1 MPLFIVFSLALS
13 FMVQNAGS
21 LQSLLVT
28 PLLIDIC
35 LGIAI
40 ISILG
45 SMFKKRWRLIW
56 YDIFSSSTL
65 LIWFAYWKPLFK
77 DDSPIFFFYPL
88 YFALVTAFVSLFF
101 IGQRHKIDEESF
113 RFMRSY
119 SKKKPVTVLDFN
131 GLCFRQF
138 RVAAKFYVVS
148 RYDDTF
154 NYALCFNKLHGRPR
168 RVEHSG
174 FQF

>member
-1 MPLFIVFSLALS
+1 MPLFIVFSLALC

-21 LQSLLVT
+21 LQSLLLT
-28 PLLIDIC
+28 PLLLDIS
-35 LGIAI
+35 LGVAI

-45 SMFKKRWRLIW
+45 SVFKKRWILIC

-101 IGQRHKIDEESF
+101 IGQRDKVDEESF

-119 SKKKPVTVLDFN
+119 SKKNLLQSWILMVCVLGSLELQQNFMLYPVMMTLLIMRF
-131 GLCFRQF
+131 
-138 RVAAKFYVVS
+138 
-148 RYDDTF
+148 
-154 NYALCFNKLHGRPR
+154 ALTSCMEGQEK
-168 RVEHSG
+168 
-174 FQF
+174 

>member
-1 MPLFIVFSLALS
+1 MPLFIVFSLALC

-113 RFMRSY
+113 RFMHSY
-119 SKKKPVTVLDFN
+119 SKKNLLQSWILMACVLGSLGLQQNFMLYPVMMTLLIMRF
-131 GLCFRQF
+131 
-138 RVAAKFYVVS
+138 
-148 RYDDTF
+148 
-154 NYALCFNKLHGRPR
+154 ALTSCMEGQ
-168 RVEHSG
+168 EE
-174 FQF
+174 